1 MLAGSA
7 ISISEPASGA
17 NLDGPL
23 GRVSEIT
30 RPVLRSDCQRT
41 VNLPR
46 KRCKNP
52 AQILAASLQTWFP
65 ALRGFHKIKKPE
77 RSCDAGSS
85 APAAVFWGTFRL
97 LG

>member
-7 ISISEPASGA
+7 ISISEPASDA

-30 RPVLRSDCQRT
+30 RQVLRRFCQRK

-46 KRCKNP
+46 KQCKNP
-52 AQILAASLQTWFP
+52 AQILAASLQAWFP
-65 ALRGFHKIKKPE
+65 APRGFYKIKKPE
-77 RSCDAGSS
+77 RSCDASSS